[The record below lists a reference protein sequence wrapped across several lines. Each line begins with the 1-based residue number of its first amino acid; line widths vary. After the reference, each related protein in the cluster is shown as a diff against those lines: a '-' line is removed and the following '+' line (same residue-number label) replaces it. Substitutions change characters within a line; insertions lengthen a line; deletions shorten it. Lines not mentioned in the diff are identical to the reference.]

1 MLASIFTRGFLA
13 AALVVATL
21 AAPAH
26 AESDPR
32 IEAYQKQLQSM
43 QQQMDELRARLK
55 ALEDE
60 RASGKAAPAGAAGAP
75 IGAPPATT
83 AGAPARAAA
92 PPPAVAAEQDRKIGV
107 LAEEVERLKSSLTL
121 PEAKEY
127 KSYYGLGPAA
137 SKVYQLDRGL
147 SIGGYGE
154 FHYRKPVSD
163 QRGTHDQFDLE
174 RFVLYAGYKFNDWI
188 LLNSEIEFEH
198 ALIGEDTVAA
208 ESGAVEVEFAYLD
221 FLLWQQLNVRA
232 GLVLVPMG
240 FVNEMHEPPF
250 YFGNARP
257 EVEQRLLPT
266 TWREGGVGI
275 FGTLAPGLTYRG
287 YVLNGLNARG
297 FGSEEGIREG
307 RGQGNQ
313 AFADDLAGTLRLDYA
328 YRGALVGVS
337 GWAGASGQRQNFDGE
352 HPNAFTLVGDAHA
365 QLEYH
370 GLWLRALGVMTHI
383 DDTAVL
389 SRALGE
395 TIGSDQ
401 FGFYAEIAYDVLPL
415 VFPETTHYLAP
426 FFRYEIFDTQD
437 AVPRGFRR
445 EAGTD
450 VNLYTVGFSY
460 KPHPQ
465 VVLKLDYRNFNDGSA
480 NPIPDDFSIGAGFIF

>member
-1 MLASIFTRGFLA
+1 MRAAATVVAGAVTGLLAITMLAT
-13 AALVVATL
+13 VVW
-21 AAPAH
+21 

-32 IEAYQKQLQSM
+32 IEAYQKQLESM
-43 QQQMDELRARLK
+43 QRQMDELKARLK

-60 RASGKAAPAGAAGAP
+60 RAKPAPVAAQPA
-75 IGAPPATT
+75 
-83 AGAPARAAA
+83 AAA
-92 PPPAVAAEQDRKIGV
+92 PQPSAAAAPVVAEQDRKIGV
-107 LAEEVERLKSSLTL
+107 LAAEVERLKSSLIL

-163 QRGTHDQFDLE
+163 QRGEHDQFDLE

-240 FVNEMHEPPF
+240 FLNEMHEPPF

-266 TWREGGVGI
+266 TWREGGIGI
-275 FGTLAPGLTYRG
+275 FGELAPGLTYRG
-287 YVLNGLNARG
+287 YVLNGLNAKG
-297 FGSEEGIREG
+297 FSADEGIREG

-313 AFADDLAGTLRLDYA
+313 AFADDLAGTARLDYA
-328 YRGALVGVS
+328 YGGVLIGVA
-337 GWAGASGQRQNFDGE
+337 GWVGASGQDQDFDG
-352 HPNAFTLVGDAHA
+352 HKPNAFTLVGDVHA
-365 QLEYH
+365 QFQYR
-370 GLWLRALGVMTHI
+370 GLWLRGLGVLTHI
-383 DDTAVL
+383 DDAAVL

-401 FGFYAEIAYDVLPL
+401 FGAYGEIAYDVLPL
-415 VFPETTHYLAP
+415 VLPETSQYLAP

-437 AVPRGFRR
+437 DVPRGFARDP
-445 EAGTD
+445 GHH
-450 VNLYTVGFSY
+450 VKLYTVGFSY

-465 VVLKLDYRNFNDGSA
+465 VVLKLDYRNFNNGNK
-480 NPIPDDFSIGAGFIF
+480 NPLADELGIGAGFIF